1 MMNSSSS
8 MKNGNNWYNF
18 YCRGK
23 KCMYEL
29 FNIVVLVKFAL
40 FLLVVKNPSG
50 QKQNQF
56 ILK

>member
-1 MMNSSSS
+1 MVIIDII
-8 MKNGNNWYNF
+8 F
-18 YCRGK
+18 IVTVK
-23 KCMYEL
+23 KCIYKL
-29 FNIVVLVKFAL
+29 FNIVVIVNFAL